1 MEKENRNALF
11 ETTPVPKAFL
21 ALTVPVVLSKIV
33 SLIYNM
39 ADTFFIARTGS
50 ADLVA
55 GVSICA
61 PVFLLMIS
69 LGDLFGLG
77 GSSVMSR
84 LFGQQKDEEGKRV
97 SGFTFYGAIVTGII
111 VAAVM
116 LLFQTPILHLLGAQG
131 AVFEY
136 ASQYYF
142 WIALGAPFIIVSLIP
157 TNQLRT
163 EGLANAAMIGSMIGS
178 VVNIILDPVFIFGFG
193 MGASG
198 AAIATVLGNV
208 ATDIAL
214 AACIHKKSRKLTID
228 PRMAKVDLATVAAV
242 LAIGLPSSLNNLMN
256 SLGTALLNRNLTP
269 YGADKVAAM
278 GIASKVNMLVAMI
291 MIAFAFGAQALIGYN
306 YSSGNKER
314 LREVLK
320 FDLLVQM
327 VIAFVGGGILMASA
341 PWMLRLFMDDSVVVE
356 AGTHMLRRL
365 LLGLP
370 FIGIFL
376 ICSTVFMSTGKSL
389 PTLLLSLS
397 RQGIVFAVVLF
408 LLSATLG
415 YEGVI
420 VAQPAADF
428 ASAILGVLLLRASK
442 IEGIGKARGTG
453 GYDVSK

>member
-1 MEKENRNALF
+1 MKKDNSNALF
-11 ETTPVPKAFL
+11 ETTPVPRAFL
-21 ALTVPVVLSKIV
+21 TLTIPVVLSKIV

-39 ADTFFIARTGS
+39 ADTFFIARTGN

-61 PVFLLMIS
+61 PVFLLMVS

-116 LLFQTPILHLLGAQG
+116 LLFRNPILRMLGAEG
-131 AVFEY
+131 SVLKYAGEY
-136 ASQYYF
+136 YV
-142 WIALGAPFIIVSLIP
+142 WIALGAPFIILTLIP

-163 EGLANAAMIGSMIGS
+163 EGLANTAMAGSIVGS
-178 VVNIILDPVFIFGFG
+178 IVNIILDPVFIFGLG
-193 MGASG
+193 MGAAG
-198 AAIATVLGNV
+198 AAIATVFGNV
-208 ATDIAL
+208 ATDIVFAV
-214 AACIHKKSRKLTID
+214 CIHKKSRKLTID

-256 SLGTALLNRNLTP
+256 SLGTALLNRNLVP

-306 YSSGNKER
+306 YSSGNKVR
-314 LREVLK
+314 LREILK

-327 VIAFVGGGILMASA
+327 AIAFVGGGILMVSA
-341 PWMLRLFMDDSVVVE
+341 PWMIRMFMDDPVIVE
-356 AGTHMLRRL
+356 AGTLMLRRL
-365 LLGLP
+365 LIGLP

-376 ICSTVFMSTGKSL
+376 ICSTVFMSIGKPM
-389 PTLLLSLS
+389 PTLILSLS
-397 RQGIVFAVVLF
+397 RQGIVFAVVLL
-408 LLSATLG
+408 LLSATMG
-415 YEGVI
+415 YEGVVI
-420 VAQPAADF
+420 AQPAADF
-428 ASAILGVLLLRASK
+428 LSALLGVVLL
-442 IEGIGKARGTG
+442 KACKAGL
-453 GYDVSK
+453 